1 MVKQC
6 KYINQTDKADM
17 DKQLF
22 DTFVTGKTNHGNV
35 KGGIGYESLLR
46 LHDKRFKTY

>member
-1 MVKQC
+1 MC

-17 DKQLF
+17 VKQLS
-22 DTFVTGKTNHGNV
+22 DTVVTCKTNHGIV
-35 KGGIGYESLLR
+35 KGGLGYESLLR